1 MPGIGQSLRY
11 GLPGFTLAFAALPLY
26 LLTPAL
32 YAQQFGLSLGLIG
45 VLLMLT
51 RLTDAIA
58 DPFIGRWIDQ
68 STQSLWLWMAGGLI
82 VMAVGLGLL
91 THPTVMLDATEPSV
105 LKFSIWLVGC
115 TLIVSLANSTATLA
129 HQSWA
134 VAWTAEIAGQSRLIG
149 ARELCGLVG
158 VISAA
163 AIAGQQ
169 SGGLLGLV
177 AVISAVVA
185 IAASFGLRLVG
196 HRSSAGAARPPVAWS
211 ALLQQAKLRELLG
224 TMGINAL
231 ANAIPPTLILFF
243 LQDYLGATP
252 NQASGLLAAY
262 FVAAAAAVPFWSWA
276 AHRFRAKTVW
286 IIAMSIAVAA
296 FGWTLTLDQNGL
308 MAFAAICL
316 ITGAVLGAELVCP
329 PILLGRRIDR
339 ERHRGTLEASYF
351 GLWNLVIKLALAL
364 AAGLTLPILSGLD
377 YQPGIGS
384 PDNNLSALQWA
395 YAGIPIALKCIAIA
409 ALWRFHD
416 ESAPHPTLRSHG

>member
-11 GLPGFTLAFAALPLY
+11 GLPSFTLAFAALPLY

-32 YAQQFGLSLGLIG
+32 YAQQFGLSLALIG

-68 STQSLWLWMAGGLI
+68 SIQSLWWWMSAGLI
-82 VMAVGLGLL
+82 VMALGLGLL
-91 THPTVMLDATEPSV
+91 THPTLVLDGSEQST
-105 LKFSIWLVGC
+105 LQFSLWLVGC
-115 TLIVSLANSTATLA
+115 TLIVSLANSAATLA

-134 VAWTAEIAGQSRLIG
+134 VAWTADVAGQSRLIG

-169 SGGLLGLV
+169 SGGLLGIV
-177 AVISAVVA
+177 AVISAIVA
-185 IAASFGLRLVG
+185 IAASFGLRLIG
-196 HRSSAGAARPPVAWS
+196 HRSSPASTRPQVAWS
-211 ALLQQAKLRELLG
+211 TLLRQAKLRELLG

-243 LQDYLGATP
+243 LQDYLGASA

-276 AHRFRAKTVW
+276 AHRFQATVVW
-286 IIAMSIAVAA
+286 IIAMSIAVVA
-296 FGWTLTLDQNGL
+296 FAWTLTLDQDGL

-329 PILLGRRIDR
+329 PILLGRRIDH
-339 ERHRGTLEASYF
+339 EGHRGALEASYF

-364 AAGLTLPILSGLD
+364 AAGLTLPILSDLD
-377 YQPGIGS
+377 YQPGISS
-384 PDNNLSALQWA
+384 PDNNLRALQWA

-416 ESAPHPTLRSHG
+416 ESTPHPTLRSHG

>member
-1 MPGIGQSLRY
+1 
-11 GLPGFTLAFAALPLY
+11 
-26 LLTPAL
+26 
-32 YAQQFGLSLGLIG
+32 
-45 VLLMLT
+45 MLT

-169 SGGLLGLV
+169 SRGLLGLV

-296 FGWTLTLDQNGL
+296 FGWTLTLDQSGL

>member
-68 STQSLWLWMAGGLI
+68 STHSLWLWMGGGLI

-91 THPTVMLDATEPSV
+91 THPTLVLDANEQSV
-105 LKFSIWLVGC
+105 FKFSVWLVGC

-211 ALLQQAKLRELLG
+211 ALLQQAKLRELLS

-296 FGWTLTLDQNGL
+296 FGWTLTLDQSGL
-308 MAFAAICL
+308 MAFTAICL
-316 ITGAVLGAELVCP
+316 ITGVVLGAELVCP

-364 AAGLTLPILSGLD
+364 AAGLTLPILSG
-377 YQPGIGS
+377 
-384 PDNNLSALQWA
+384 
-395 YAGIPIALKCIAIA
+395 
-409 ALWRFHD
+409 
-416 ESAPHPTLRSHG
+416 

>member
-1 MPGIGQSLRY
+1 
-11 GLPGFTLAFAALPLY
+11 
-26 LLTPAL
+26 
-32 YAQQFGLSLGLIG
+32 
-45 VLLMLT
+45 VL
-51 RLTDAIA
+51 D
-58 DPFIGRWIDQ
+58 GSEQ
-68 STQSLWLWMAGGLI
+68 STLQFSL
-82 VMAVGLGLL
+82 
-91 THPTVMLDATEPSV
+91 
-105 LKFSIWLVGC
+105 WLVGC
-115 TLIVSLANSTATLA
+115 TLIVSLANSAATLA

-134 VAWTAEIAGQSRLIG
+134 VAWTADVAGQSRLIG

-169 SGGLLGLV
+169 SGGLLGIV
-177 AVISAVVA
+177 AVISAIVA
-185 IAASFGLRLVG
+185 IAASFGLRLIG
-196 HRSSAGAARPPVAWS
+196 HRSSPASARPQVAWS
-211 ALLQQAKLRELLG
+211 TLLRQAKLRELLG

-243 LQDYLGATP
+243 LQDYLGASA

-276 AHRFRAKTVW
+276 AHRFQATVVW
-286 IIAMSIAVAA
+286 IIAMSIAVVA
-296 FGWTLTLDQNGL
+296 FTWTLTLDQDGL

-329 PILLGRRIDR
+329 PILLGRRIDH
-339 ERHRGTLEASYF
+339 EGH
-351 GLWNLVIKLALAL
+351 VIKLALAL

-377 YQPGIGS
+377 YQPGISS
-384 PDNNLSALQWA
+384 PDNNLRALQWA

-416 ESAPHPTLRSHG
+416 ESTPHPTLRSHG

>member
-1 MPGIGQSLRY
+1 M
-11 GLPGFTLAFAALPLY
+11 
-26 LLTPAL
+26 
-32 YAQQFGLSLGLIG
+32 
-45 VLLMLT
+45 V
-51 RLTDAIA
+51 
-58 DPFIGRWIDQ
+58 
-68 STQSLWLWMAGGLI
+68 
-82 VMAVGLGLL
+82 
-91 THPTVMLDATEPSV
+91 LDANEQSV
-105 LKFSIWLVGC
+105 FKFSVWLVGC

-134 VAWTAEIAGQSRLIG
+134 VAWTAKIAGQSRLIG

-177 AVISAVVA
+177 AVISAIAA
-185 IAASFGLRLVG
+185 IAASFGLRLIG
-196 HRSSAGAARPPVAWS
+196 HRSSPAASRPQVAWS
-211 ALLQQAKLRELLG
+211 TLLQQAKLRELLG

-252 NQASGLLAAY
+252 SQASGLLAAY

-276 AHRFRAKTVW
+276 AHHFQAKTVW

-296 FGWTLTLDQNGL
+296 FGWTLTLDQDGL

-339 ERHRGTLEASYF
+339 EHHRGTLEASYF

-377 YQPGIGS
+377 YQPGISS
-384 PDNNLSALQWA
+384 PDNNLSALRWA

-416 ESAPHPTLRSHG
+416 ESTPHPTLRSHE

>member
-177 AVISAVVA
+177 AVISAIVA

-262 FVAAAAAVPFWSWA
+262 FVAAATAVPFWSWA

-296 FGWTLTLDQNGL
+296 FGWTLTLDQSGL

-339 ERHRGTLEASYF
+339 EGHRGTLEASYF

-377 YQPGIGS
+377 YQPGISS

>member
-296 FGWTLTLDQNGL
+296 FGWTLTLDQSGL
-308 MAFAAICL
+308 MAFTAICL

>member
-115 TLIVSLANSTATLA
+115 TLMVSLANSTATLA

-211 ALLQQAKLRELLG
+211 ALLQQAKLRELLS

-296 FGWTLTLDQNGL
+296 FGWTLTLDQSGL

-339 ERHRGTLEASYF
+339 EGHRGTLEASYF

-377 YQPGIGS
+377 YQPGISS

>member
-177 AVISAVVA
+177 AVISAIVA

-196 HRSSAGAARPPVAWS
+196 HRSSAGAARPPVAWT

-296 FGWTLTLDQNGL
+296 FGWTLTLDQSGL

-339 ERHRGTLEASYF
+339 EGHRGTLEASYF

-377 YQPGIGS
+377 YQPGISS

>member
-91 THPTVMLDATEPSV
+91 THPPVMLDATEPSV

-296 FGWTLTLDQNGL
+296 FGWTLTLDQSGL
-308 MAFAAICL
+308 MAFTAICL
-316 ITGAVLGAELVCP
+316 ITGTVLGAELVCP

>member
-115 TLIVSLANSTATLA
+115 TLMVSLANSTATLA

-177 AVISAVVA
+177 AVISAIVA

-211 ALLQQAKLRELLG
+211 ALLQQAKLRELLS

-296 FGWTLTLDQNGL
+296 FGWTLTLDQSGL

-339 ERHRGTLEASYF
+339 EGHRGTLEASYF

-377 YQPGIGS
+377 YQPGISS

>member
-68 STQSLWLWMAGGLI
+68 STQLLWLWMAGGLI

-115 TLIVSLANSTATLA
+115 TLMVSLANSTATLA

-177 AVISAVVA
+177 AVISAIVA

-296 FGWTLTLDQNGL
+296 FGWTLTLDQSGL

-339 ERHRGTLEASYF
+339 EGHRGTLEASYF

-377 YQPGIGS
+377 YQPGISS

>member
-68 STQSLWLWMAGGLI
+68 STQSLWLWMASGLI
-82 VMAVGLGLL
+82 VMALGLGLL
-91 THPTVMLDATEPSV
+91 THPTMVLDATEESV
-105 LKFSIWLVGC
+105 LKFSLWLVGC

-177 AVISAVVA
+177 AVISAIVA
-185 IAASFGLRLVG
+185 IAASFGLRLIG
-196 HRSSAGAARPPVAWS
+196 HRSSPASARPQVAWS
-211 ALLQQAKLRELLG
+211 TLLRQAKLRELLG
-224 TMGINAL
+224 TMGMNAL

-276 AHRFRAKTVW
+276 AHRFQAKVVW
-286 IIAMSIAVAA
+286 IVAMSIAVVA
-296 FGWTLTLDQNGL
+296 FGWTLTLDQDGL

-316 ITGAVLGAELVCP
+316 MTGMVLGAELVCP

-364 AAGLTLPILSGLD
+364 AAGLTLPILSGLG
-377 YQPGIGS
+377 YQPGISS

-416 ESAPHPTLRSHG
+416 ESMPHSTLRSHG